1 MWKGG
6 VGGGA
11 AGHPCTC
18 GIHTWDRKPGL
29 NISDF

>member
-11 AGHPCTC
+11 AGHPWAC
-18 GIHTWDRKPGL
+18 GIPTWDHKPGL